1 MRNPLCRAV
10 SVALS
15 LLLALPVTSW
25 AQQKQET
32 PAPAP
37 APAAAQSAA
46 PAQAQP
52 ASPAPAA
59 AEAPPPTSI
68 KLAVVQGEGAINNIE
83 KRVVTE
89 PIVEVRDQ
97 ENRPVKGAEV
107 VFTTPATGPSAT
119 FFGASRT
126 YTVKSDEN
134 GRARGTGLSPNVEE
148 GTYPIEV
155 TATLGNLQTSVSITQ
170 TNARAPEMKTAK
182 KNVFGWRLL
191 TAIGAGA
198 AAAIVAAARRD
209 GGNGSSTPT
218 SISVGGVSVGAPR

>member
-1 MRNPLCRAV
+1 M
-10 SVALS
+10 SVLLS
-15 LLLALPVTSW
+15 LLLALPGMSW
-25 AQQKQET
+25 AQQPQEAAAA
-32 PAPAP
+32 PPAAQAPA
-37 APAAAQSAA
+37 
-46 PAQAQP
+46 
-52 ASPAPAA
+52 
-59 AEAPPPTSI
+59 PTSI
-68 KLAVVQGEGAINNIE
+68 KLMVVQGEGAINNIE

-97 ENRPVKGAEV
+97 ENRPVAGAEV
-107 VFTTPATGPSAT
+107 VFTTPPSGPSAT

-170 TNARAPEMKTAK
+170 TNARAPELKSDK
-182 KNVFGWRLL
+182 KNAIGWRLL
-191 TAIGAGA
+191 TAIAAGA
-198 AAAIVAAARRD
+198 AAGIVAVSRRD
-209 GGNGSSTPT
+209 GNNGASTPT